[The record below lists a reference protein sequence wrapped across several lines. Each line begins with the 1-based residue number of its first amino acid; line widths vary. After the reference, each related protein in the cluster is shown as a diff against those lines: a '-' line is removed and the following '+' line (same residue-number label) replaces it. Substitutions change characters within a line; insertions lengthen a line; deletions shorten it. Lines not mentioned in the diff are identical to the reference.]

1 MKKMNN
7 THCSSIEHLMVDALF
22 GDLAAEK
29 EDQLT
34 SHLNECA
41 ACSQLFTEMKGTL
54 DVTKKVPDVLPP
66 ESYWAGFQQ
75 RLNDRIAVEQQQKQ
89 TDNLKEWGM
98 ALRRLFIP
106 ENSARF
112 ALPYQ
117 MGLAVVLVVIGV
129 LIGRF
134 GFNGSSTAPSLTSNV
149 DSTAIKAMQVAEQTE
164 SYLNRSSILLL
175 GLVNHD
181 TESEGLAIPNFA
193 RKREAASTLVHDA
206 AVLKASLK
214 RSEEAQLYMLIE
226 ELEKVLLQIANLE
239 MQQDVPGIEMIQ
251 EGIEG
256 RALLLKINLETMK
269 RMEIPASEP
278 SNELSL

>member
-1 MKKMNN
+1 MKKMDNID
-7 THCSSIEHLMVDALF
+7 CSSIEHLMVDALF
-22 GDLAAEK
+22 GDLDAEK
-29 EDQLT
+29 EQQLS
-34 SHLNECA
+34 SHLNEHPECA
-41 ACSQLFTEMKGTL
+41 QLFAEMKSTL
-54 DVTKKVPDVLPP
+54 EVTKKVPEVLPKEP
-66 ESYWAGFQQ
+66 YWSGFQQ
-75 RLNDRIAVEQQQKQ
+75 RLNDRITAEQQQKARI
-89 TDNLKEWGM
+89 DLKEWGM
-98 ALRRLFIP
+98 ALRRLFAP
-106 ENSARF
+106 TGHSRF

-117 MGLAVVLVVIGV
+117 LGLATVLVVIGV

-134 GFNGSSTAPSLTSNV
+134 GLSGSSTTPSLTTNV

-181 TESEGLAIPNFA
+181 TESEGLTIPNFD
-193 RKREAASTLVHDA
+193 RKREAANTLVDDA
-206 AVLKASLK
+206 AILKASLK

-239 MQQDVPGIEMIQ
+239 MQEDVPGIEMIQ

-269 RMEIPASEP
+269 RMEVPPSEP